1 MGAHKQTVPGTC
13 INITETTSIYK
24 SVMITLELRRFLES
38 MNDSVFG
45 PTQII
50 EDNQVTIIQIKKDRI
65 TPRIRQLDIV
75 LTWLRCQYVRG
86 VFISLYI
93 DTKKK

>member
-1 MGAHKQTVPGTC
+1 
-13 INITETTSIYK
+13 
-24 SVMITLELRRFLES
+24 MITLELRRFLES

-75 LTWLRCQYVRG
+75 LTWLRCQCIRG
-86 VFISLYI
+86 AFISLYI